1 MLLDIY
7 RASNNLS
14 FSQGDGGNRIF
25 FQFSLV
31 SLMREKAEDSWGGS
45 SRH

>member
-14 FSQGDGGNRIF
+14 ISQGDGGNRIF

-31 SLMREKAEDSWGGS
+31 SLMREKADSWGGS